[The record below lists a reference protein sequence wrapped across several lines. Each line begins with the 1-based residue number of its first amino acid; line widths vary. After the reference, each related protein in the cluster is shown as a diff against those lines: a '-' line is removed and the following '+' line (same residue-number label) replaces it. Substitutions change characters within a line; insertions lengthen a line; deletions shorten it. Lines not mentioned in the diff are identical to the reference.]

1 MVSRRAFLGLTGGAA
16 AAAASGGTAAWRSLV
31 DDHVHDAIP
40 VAPTDGAPSSP
51 PPHPERV
58 LVVVQLGG
66 GNDGLNTLVPAGDGR
81 YYDSRPNL
89 AVPRAAWCRSPASPA
104 TA

>member
-1 MVSRRAFLGLTGGAA
+1 MAV
-16 AAAASGGTAAWRSLV
+16 GGTAAWRSLV
-31 DDHVHDAIP
+31 DDRVHDA
-40 VAPTDGAPSSP
+40 AGSATTTLDHGTTSTRAG
-51 PPHPERV
+51 HPGRV

-89 AVPRAAWCRSPASPA
+89 GRRRGRRGRPSPAPPA
-104 TA
+104 TG